1 MNNKLFIPL
10 AIIIIGFLVA
20 ATIAYTNFLKPS
32 DQVEVLSLEEAG
44 EKVISF
50 INDNVL
56 QDQATASLVET
67 LEKDGLYEVKF
78 EVEGEKV
85 DWYITKNGTF
95 IFPQVIDLNEF
106 ESTPEPAEET
116 GKTTGNFSVSND
128 EICLEDGKPIV
139 YFFGSVS
146 CPHCVWEHPIV
157 EETASKFEGYISFH
171 NNMDTDADM
180 DVFSKYSTGAIPT
193 IVLGCKYYR
202 MGSGENAG
210 AEQEALD
217 LTQLICDLTNNQ
229 PSEVC
234 PPVGEVGN

>member
-1 MNNKLFIPL
+1 MNNKLFVPL
-10 AIIIIGFLVA
+10 AIIVIGFLVA
-20 ATIAYTNFLKPS
+20 ATVAYTNFSKSP
-32 DQVEVLSLEEAG
+32 DQNQAEGETISLEEAG
-44 EKVISF
+44 EKLINF
-50 INDNVL
+50 INDNIL
-56 QDQATASLVET
+56 QGQSTASLIET

-78 EVEGEKV
+78 EVEGEEV
-85 DWYITKNGTF
+85 NWYITKNGNF
-95 IFPQVIDLNEF
+95 IFPQAINLKDF
-106 ESTPEPAEET
+106 ESLPKPAEEA
-116 GKTTGNFSVSND
+116 GKTSGNFSVSND

-139 YFFGSVS
+139 YFFGSKS

-157 EETASKFEGYISFH
+157 EEVALRFEGYISFH

-210 AEQEALD
+210 ADQERAD
-217 LTQLICDLTNNQ
+217 LTKLICDLTNNQ

-234 PPVGEVGN
+234 N

>member
-56 QDQATASLVET
+56 QGQATASLIET

-78 EVEGEKV
+78 EVEGEQV
-85 DWYITKNGTF
+85 DWYITKNGNF
-95 IFPQVIDLNEF
+95 IFPQAIDLKDF
-106 ESTPEPAEET
+106 ESAPEPAEEVE
-116 GKTTGNFSVSND
+116 KTIGNFSVSND
-128 EICLEDGKPIV
+128 EICLEDGKPII
-139 YFFGSVS
+139 YFFGSES

-157 EETASKFEGYISFH
+157 EEVASSFEDYISFH

-193 IVLGCKYYR
+193 IILGCKYYR
-202 MGSGENAG
+202 TGSGENVG

-234 PPVGEVGN
+234 D

>member
-20 ATIAYTNFLKPS
+20 ATIAYTNFLKSP
-32 DQVEVLSLEEAG
+32 DQVEAISLEEAG

-56 QDQATASLVET
+56 QDQATASLIET

-78 EVEGEKV
+78 EVEGEEV
-85 DWYITKNGTF
+85 DWYITRNGSF
-95 IFPQVIDLNEF
+95 IFPQAIDLKEF
-106 ESTPEPAEET
+106 ESGPEPAEEVE
-116 GKTTGNFSVSND
+116 KTIGNFSLSND
-128 EICLEDGKPIV
+128 EICLEDGKPII
-139 YFFGSVS
+139 YFFGSES

-157 EETASKFEGYISFH
+157 EEVTSKFEGYISFH

-202 MGSGENAG
+202 MGSGESAG

-234 PPVGEVGN
+234 N